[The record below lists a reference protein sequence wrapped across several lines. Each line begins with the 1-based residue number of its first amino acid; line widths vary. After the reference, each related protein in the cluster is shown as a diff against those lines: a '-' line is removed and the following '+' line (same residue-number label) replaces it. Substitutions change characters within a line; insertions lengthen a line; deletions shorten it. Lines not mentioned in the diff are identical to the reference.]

1 MQHPDPTRASAIEAV
16 IDATADVLRVE
27 PATLSEA
34 TAFVADLD
42 ADSLALVE
50 IVMQLEERFDVR
62 IPESELDDVTT
73 VAAAA
78 DLVLRHAASAA

>member
-1 MQHPDPTRASAIEAV
+1 MQHTDPTRSSAIEAV

-78 DLVLRHAASAA
+78 DLVLRHTASTA